1 MKLIKLPSIV
11 VSLTSLS
18 LAFGSFQLPTWRP
31 VRFLSESLFLVVL
44 VLNNSQTATISVTSW
59 VEVMIHQDHK
69 IIGLGHFKYLLH
81 QSSFWNKSKV
91 AKRSSRVRMMKD

>member
-59 VEVMIHQDHK
+59 GGGDDTPGSQNHRFGTFQVSSPPVK
-69 IIGLGHFKYLLH
+69 LLEQE
-81 QSSFWNKSKV
+81 QSGKKEL
-91 AKRSSRVRMMKD
+91 